1 MPFVSFAPRTF
12 AFTITFAPHTLR
24 LLLAPPRNLL
34 PFQQSLGAR
43 AVPCRVSPQPPAAV
57 FLLDQLLHAEP
68 YVLALVAVVALAYA
82 VAAFGLLV
90 AFVGFL
96 AVVNGGRGHLAYA
109 ILRGARR
116 PGRRRWVGVLLACT
130 LAAALAE
137 VEALVMVTWV
147 VLAPGLEMG
156 EALAGANEPAAL
168 TIAAVVSTIYW
179 VFAAVGLPL
188 VLRSVRHVTHELF
201 PRRRIRR
208 HA

>member
-1 MPFVSFAPRTF
+1 
-12 AFTITFAPHTLR
+12 
-24 LLLAPPRNLL
+24 
-34 PFQQSLGAR
+34 
-43 AVPCRVSPQPPAAV
+43 V

-68 YVLALVAVVALAYA
+68 YVLALVAVVAIAYA
-82 VAAFGLLV
+82 VAASGLLV

-116 PGRRRWVGVLLACT
+116 PGRKRWIGVLLACM

-147 VLAPGLEMG
+147 VLAPGLELG
-156 EALAGANEPAAL
+156 EALAGTNE
-168 TIAAVVSTIYW
+168 TIALAIAAGVSTLYW

-188 VLRSVRHVTHELF
+188 VLRSVRGITHDLF
-201 PRRRIRR
+201 PRRRIDR